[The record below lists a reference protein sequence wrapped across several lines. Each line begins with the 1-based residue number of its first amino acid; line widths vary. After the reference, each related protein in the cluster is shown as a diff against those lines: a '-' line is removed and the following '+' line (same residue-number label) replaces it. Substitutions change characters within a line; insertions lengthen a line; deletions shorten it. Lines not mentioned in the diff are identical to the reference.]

1 MQFKGVIRFFT
12 LLLIVVCLLQ
22 LSYSVFVRSHES
34 KLKAKV
40 AKQMSAY
47 PNPEK
52 KFPNATDALAKAQYK
67 DFRDSIEDELM
78 KVAEDSTKNKVI
90 TYGVEGAVT
99 YGDAKKREL
108 NLGLDLQGGVAVTL
122 EVGVDELLRKRS
134 LSPNDEGLNKAIA
147 IALDK
152 KAKTGTSLAD
162 LFTESYKE
170 AVPNGKLAPL
180 YADPSKNKFDIN
192 ASDATVISW
201 LKKEIEASLE
211 STKEVLGKRINKFG
225 VASTS
230 LNLDKEKGTLS
241 VELPG
246 VKDFKAV
253 RKNLQA
259 TAKLQFWEVFNNK
272 QDQGRLTEFFKNV
285 DAAVLAYQ
293 RGDTSKILIVDTT
306 SKERPFTSL
315 FKNNSQPGGIG
326 DILISDE
333 NVFKKFLQ
341 IPGVKALLPGD
352 AKIALGKSN
361 LDKNP
366 KNPKYYGVY
375 ALKRPV
381 SGSDDA
387 FLEGDKVTEAKAD
400 FEPNTGKPMVSIQM
414 NDQGSQLWAALTK
427 RVAETNG
434 FIAISLDDYVYSAP
448 NCDKEIAGGNTQI
461 TGDFSPEET
470 EELSSVLKTGK
481 LDAPARIVQEQV
493 VGPSLGE
500 EAVRGGLMSFVI
512 SFAIIFVLMLLYYNT
527 SGWVANIA
535 LILNL
540 LFTVGVLSAIGFS
553 LTAAGIAGLVLTIGM
568 AVDTNVI
575 IFERIKEELNNGKSY
590 EAAVDEGY
598 KRSLAPV
605 IDAHVTSFLTALIL
619 FIFGTGAVLGFAT
632 TQMIGIALS
641 LFCGILVSRLITDV
655 WTNKKRHF
663 QYFTGISKKI
673 FKHASYKF
681 IEYRKYAYMISAV
694 VLLAGVGSFFYG
706 FDQGVEYKGGR
717 SYVVDFRP
725 AGENNTKATNVS
737 IDNVRSALKTILN
750 DNVVVKTVDKSS
762 QLDITTSYL
771 MDKAGAANDS
781 IVEVKMF
788 EGLKNYLPENTTFQK
803 FNSVYKKGSKKVEAS
818 ISSDLKAGAWK
829 ATLIAVFIITLYIFI
844 RFRDWRYSVGTI
856 IALAHDVLVTLAVF
870 SFFRHIMPFPLEIDQ
885 HFIAAVLTVAGFSM
899 NDTVIVFDRVREY
912 ARKKVGASKTE
923 IINTAINDT
932 LSRTI
937 MTSLTVFITIL
948 VLFIFGGEVTRGFAF
963 AMLVGVIT
971 GTYSSIFVAAPI
983 LIDFAKHKPLGK
995 SAAEEYNVA
1004 DDPTVIK

>member
-12 LLLIVVCLLQ
+12 ALLIIVCLLQ
-22 LSYSVFVRSHES
+22 LSYSVFVRQHEG

-47 PNPEK
+47 PKPEAK
-52 KFPNATDALAKAQYK
+52 YPNASDALAKAQYK
-67 DFRDSIEDELM
+67 DFRDSIEDALM
-78 KVAEDSTKNKVI
+78 RVAEDSTKNKVI
-90 TYGVEGAVT
+90 TYGVEGKVT
-99 YGDAKKREL
+99 YGEAKKREL

-122 EVGVDELLRKRS
+122 EVGVGELLKKRS
-134 LSPNDEGLNKAIA
+134 LNPNDEGLKKAID

-152 KAKTGTSLAD
+152 KAKTGRPLAD
-162 LFTESYKE
+162 LFAESYKE

-180 YADPSKNKFDIN
+180 YADPSKNKFDVN
-192 ASDATVISW
+192 ATDATVINW
-201 LKKEIEASLE
+201 LKTEIAASLE
-211 STKEVLGKRINKFG
+211 STREVLGKRINKFG

-230 LNLDKEKGTLS
+230 LNLDEEKGTLS

-253 RKNLQA
+253 RNSLQA

-272 QDQGRLTEFFKNV
+272 QDAERLQPFFTTV

-293 RGDTSKILIVDTT
+293 RGDSVIKIDTSN
-306 SKERPFTSL
+306 KERPFTGL
-315 FKNNSQPGGIG
+315 FKGNSQPGGIG

-333 NVFKKFLQ
+333 NIFKRYLK
-341 IPGVKALLPGD
+341 IPGVQALLPGD
-352 AKIALGKSN
+352 AKLVLGKSN
-361 LDKNP
+361 LDTKNP
-366 KNPKYYGVY
+366 KNPRYYGVY
-375 ALKRPV
+375 MLKRPV

-387 FLEGDKVTEAKAD
+387 FLEGDKVTQAKAD
-400 FEPNTGKPMVSIQM
+400 FDPTTGKPVVSLQM
-414 NDQGSQLWAALTK
+414 NDQGSQLWASLTK
-427 RVAETNG
+427 RVAASDG
-434 FIAISLDDYVYSAP
+434 FIAITLDDFVYSAP
-448 NCDKEIAGGNTQI
+448 NCDEEIKGGNTQI
-461 TGDFSPEET
+461 SGNFTPEET
-470 EELSSVLKTGK
+470 EELSSILKTGK
-481 LDAPARIVQEQV
+481 LDASATIVQEQV

-512 SFAIIFVLMLLYYNT
+512 SFGIIFLLMLLYYNT

-575 IFERIKEELNNGKSY
+575 IFERIKEELNSGKSY

-598 KRSLAPV
+598 KRSLPPV
-605 IDAHVTSFLTALIL
+605 IDAHVTSLLTAAIL
-619 FIFGTGAVLGFAT
+619 YIFGTGAVLGFAT
-632 TQMIGIALS
+632 TQIIGILLS

-663 QYFTGISKKI
+663 QYFTGISRKI

-681 IEYRKYAYMISAV
+681 IEYRKIAYIISAV
-694 VLLAGVGSFFYG
+694 VLLAGVGAFFYG

-725 AGENNTKATNVS
+725 ARENNTKAANVS
-737 IDNVRSALKTILN
+737 LSNIRTALKTTFN
-750 DNVVVKTVDKSS
+750 DNVVVKTVDKAS

-771 MDKAGAANDS
+771 MDKAGTANDS
-781 IVEVKMF
+781 IVEAKLF

-829 ATLIAVFIITLYIFI
+829 STLIAVLIITLYIFI
-844 RFRDWRYSVGTI
+844 RFRDWRYSIGTI

-948 VLFIFGGEVTRGFAF
+948 ILFIFGGEVTRGFAF

-995 SAAEEYNVA
+995 SAAEDYNVE
-1004 DDPTVIK
+1004 DDPTVMK